1 MARRHH
7 YRKKGAQLQELD
19 VTTFLNLMVV
29 LIPFLL
35 VTAVFSK
42 ITIQE
47 LNLPTQAAGGATPDK
62 PLVTIEVMVRK
73 TGLEIGDGK
82 RINTTIPIK
91 ESEAEGDPEV
101 AANGEMKSRYDL
113 EKLSK
118 ELLNLKDQH
127 PDKEDATVLLE
138 PDIEYNEMIAVMDA
152 VKFIKVTVPD
162 EEEPQPIVLFPE
174 ISIGDAP

>member
-73 TGLEIGDGK
+73 NGLEIGDGK
-82 RINTTIPIK
+82 VIHTTIPK
-91 ESEAEGDPEV
+91 KDG
-101 AANGEMKSRYDL
+101 KYDL
-113 EKLSK
+113 ARLSD
-118 ELLNLKDQH
+118 ELSGLKDRY
-127 PDKEDATVLLE
+127 PEKEDAFVLLE
-138 PDIEYNEMIAVMDA
+138 QDIEYNDMIGVMDA
-152 VKFIKVTVPD
+152 VKVAQTAPPTENVAA
-162 EEEPQPIVLFPE
+162 QLTVLFPE

>member
-7 YRKKGAQLQELD
+7 YRKKGEQPQELD

-47 LNLPTQAAGGATPDK
+47 LNLPAQAAGGATPDK

-73 TGLEIGDGK
+73 NGLEIGDGK
-82 RINTTIPIK
+82 FIHTTIPK
-91 ESEAEGDPEV
+91 KDG
-101 AANGEMKSRYDL
+101 KYDL
-113 EKLSK
+113 AKLSE
-118 ELLNLKDQH
+118 ELSGLKDRY
-127 PDKEDATVLLE
+127 PEKEDAFVLLE
-138 PDIEYNEMIAVMDA
+138 QDIEYNDLIRVMDA
-152 VKFIKVTVPD
+152 VKVVETAPATEKVAAQMT
-162 EEEPQPIVLFPE
+162 VLFPE

>member
-1 MARRHH
+1 MSRTKRH
-7 YRKKGAQLQELD
+7 YRKSSLQHELD

-47 LNLPTQAAGGATPDK
+47 LNLPAQAAGGATPEK

-73 TGLEIGDGK
+73 NGLEIGDGK
-82 RINTTIPIK
+82 VIHTIIPK
-91 ESEAEGDPEV
+91 KDG
-101 AANGEMKSRYDL
+101 KYDL
-113 EKLSK
+113 VRLSD
-118 ELLNLKDQH
+118 ELSGLKDRY
-127 PDKEDATVLLE
+127 PEKEDAFVLLE
-138 PDIEYNEMIAVMDA
+138 QDIEYNDLIGVMDA
-152 VKFIKVTVPD
+152 VKVVETVPAT
-162 EEEPQPIVLFPE
+162 EKIAAQTAVLFPE

>member
-1 MARRHH
+1 MARRRHH
-7 YRKKGAQLQELD
+7 YRKKSEQQELD

-62 PLVTIEVMVRK
+62 PLAIIEVMVRK
-73 TGLEIGDGK
+73 KGLEIGDGK
-82 RINTTIPIK
+82 SIQTTIPKK
-91 ESEAEGDPEV
+91 EG
-101 AANGEMKSRYDL
+101 KYDL
-113 EKLSK
+113 AMLSE
-118 ELLNLKDQH
+118 ELRDLKDQH
-127 PDKEDATVLLE
+127 RDKEDVTVLLE
-138 PDIEYNEMIAVMDA
+138 PDIEYNDMIGVMDA
-152 VKFIKVTVPD
+152 VKVMKVTVPGA
-162 EEEPQPIVLFPE
+162 EEPQAVVLFPE

>member
-47 LNLPTQAAGGATPDK
+47 LNLPAQAAGGATPDK

-73 TGLEIGDGK
+73 NGLEIGDGK
-82 RINTTIPIK
+82 FIHTTIPK
-91 ESEAEGDPEV
+91 KDG
-101 AANGEMKSRYDL
+101 KYDL
-113 EKLSK
+113 AKLSE
-118 ELLNLKDQH
+118 ELSGLKDRY
-127 PDKEDATVLLE
+127 PEKEDAFVLLE
-138 PDIEYNEMIAVMDA
+138 HDIEYNDMIGVMDA
-152 VKFIKVTVPD
+152 VKVLETAPATDKVAAQMT
-162 EEEPQPIVLFPE
+162 VLFPE

>member
-7 YRKKGAQLQELD
+7 YRKKNDQPQELD

-42 ITIQE
+42 ITVQE
-47 LNLPTQAAGGATPDK
+47 LNLPAQAAGGVTPEK

-73 TGLEIGDGK
+73 NGLEIGDGK
-82 RINTTIPIK
+82 VIHTTIPK
-91 ESEAEGDPEV
+91 KDG
-101 AANGEMKSRYDL
+101 KYDL
-113 EKLSK
+113 ARLSD
-118 ELLNLKDQH
+118 ELSNIKDRY
-127 PDKEDATVLLE
+127 PEKEDAFVLLE
-138 PDIEYNEMIAVMDA
+138 QDIEYNDLIGVMDA
-152 VKFIKVTVPD
+152 VKVAETAPATEKIAAQTT
-162 EEEPQPIVLFPE
+162 VLFPE